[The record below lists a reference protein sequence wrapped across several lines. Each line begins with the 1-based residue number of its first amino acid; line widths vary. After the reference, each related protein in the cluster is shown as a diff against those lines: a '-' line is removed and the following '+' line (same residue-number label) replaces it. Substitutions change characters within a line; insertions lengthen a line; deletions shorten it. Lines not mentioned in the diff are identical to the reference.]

1 MKKIIFKILILIM
14 ISIII
19 SCSNENSGTKKENI
33 QLSENEKLQV
43 NENSGTKKENIQLS
57 ENEKLQVFDMRYL
70 TSSNE
75 NTGTK
80 KENIQLSENEKLQ
93 VLDIRYLTSEN
104 ERLEIFDIRYL
115 TSENGEYLNVLL
127 KENSK
132 SVFVDY
138 IFYTNQSIDAFT
150 FDTEINEGY
159 ISADYIEGN
168 LSDSGFSGKIYNRE
182 VNFVNSKSPLSG
194 AKVVRYSFTNV
205 STTNASEEDKKI
217 FEYYSSIF
225 LFNNDKKSAIID
237 KINLDINSEITNA
250 KLDINKLSDIKNIL
264 SNNMLLFYNDW
275 RPGEGEYG
283 YNYYSISEYGID
295 YLSEKIASINEY
307 FYEYTGGAHGVHGK
321 IYKVYSLSNGER
333 LKIEDIL
340 IDVNN
345 LDLINKVKEKLL
357 SNADEESYFNLDA
370 LSLQENNFYITS
382 KGLTFTW
389 GIYEI
394 APYATGDSEVLFSI
408 DEIMP
413 YLKDEYKNIFE

>member
-1 MKKIIFKILILIM
+1 MKKIIFKILILM
-14 ISIII
+14 TISIII

-57 ENEKLQVFDMRYL
+57 ENEKLQV
-70 TSSNE
+70 NE

-93 VLDIRYLTSEN
+93 V
-104 ERLEIFDIRYL
+104 FDMRYL
-115 TSENGEYLNVLL
+115 TSENGEYLYLNVILE
-127 KENSK
+127 ENSK

-138 IFYTNQSIDAFT
+138 VFYENQSINAFI

-205 STTNASEEDKKI
+205 STTNASEEDIKT
-217 FEYYSSIF
+217 FEYSSSIF

-237 KINLDINSEITNA
+237 KINLDINSEITDA

-264 SNNMLLFYNDW
+264 SNNMLPFYNDW
-275 RPGEGEYG
+275 WPSEGEYG
-283 YNYYSISEYGID
+283 YNYDSISEYGID

-413 YLKDEYKNIFE
+413 YLKDEYKSIFE

>member
-1 MKKIIFKILILIM
+1 MKKIIFKILILM
-14 ISIII
+14 TISIII

-43 NENSGTKKENIQLS
+43 
-57 ENEKLQVFDMRYL
+57 FDM
-70 TSSNE
+70 
-75 NTGTK
+75 
-80 KENIQLSENEKLQ
+80 
-93 VLDIRYLTSEN
+93 
-104 ERLEIFDIRYL
+104 RYL
-115 TSENGEYLNVLL
+115 TSENGEYLNVILE
-127 KENSK
+127 ENSK

-138 IFYTNQSIDAFT
+138 VFYENQSINAFI

-159 ISADYIEGN
+159 ISAEAVNYNETTIEGN

-182 VNFVNSKSPLSG
+182 VNFVNSKSPLSD
-194 AKVVRYSFTNV
+194 AKIVRYSYTV
-205 STTNASEEDKKI
+205 SPTNASEEDIKT
-217 FEYYSSIF
+217 FEYDSSIF
-225 LFNNDKKSAIID
+225 LFNNDSKSAIID
-237 KINLDINSEITNA
+237 KINLDINSEITSE
-250 KLDINKLSDIKNIL
+250 KLYINKLSDIKNIL
-264 SNNMLLFYNDW
+264 SNNMLPFYNDW
-275 RPGEGEYG
+275 WPSEGEYG

-295 YLSEKIASINEY
+295 YLSEKIASINKY
-307 FYEYTGGAHGVHGK
+307 FYEYTGGAHGVHEK

-357 SNADEESYFNLDA
+357 SIADEESYFNLDE

-394 APYATGDSEVLFSI
+394 APYATGDSEVLFLI

-413 YLKDEYKNIFE
+413 YLKDEYKSIFE

>member
-1 MKKIIFKILILIM
+1 MKKIIFKILILIA
-14 ISIII
+14 ISIMI
-19 SCSNENSGTKKENI
+19 SCS
-33 QLSENEKLQV
+33 

-70 TSSNE
+70 TS
-75 NTGTK
+75 
-80 KENIQLSENEKLQ
+80 
-93 VLDIRYLTSEN
+93 
-104 ERLEIFDIRYL
+104 
-115 TSENGEYLNVLL
+115 ENGEYLNVLL

-138 IFYTNQSIDAFT
+138 IFYENQSIDAFT

-205 STTNASEEDKKI
+205 STTNASEEDIKT
-217 FEYYSSIF
+217 FEYSSSIF

-264 SNNMLLFYNDW
+264 SNNMLPFYNDW

-357 SNADEESYFNLDA
+357 SIADEESYFNLDA

>member
-33 QLSENEKLQV
+33 QLSENERLEI
-43 NENSGTKKENIQLS
+43 NENTGTKKENIQLS

-70 TSSNE
+70 TS
-75 NTGTK
+75 
-80 KENIQLSENEKLQ
+80 
-93 VLDIRYLTSEN
+93 
-104 ERLEIFDIRYL
+104 
-115 TSENGEYLNVLL
+115 ENGEYLYLNVILE
-127 KENSK
+127 ENSK

-138 IFYTNQSIDAFT
+138 VFYTNQSIDAFT

-182 VNFVNSKSPLSG
+182 VNFVNSKSPLSD
-194 AKVVRYSFTNV
+194 AKIVRYTYTNI

-237 KINLDINSEITNA
+237 KINLDINSEITSE

-264 SNNMLLFYNDW
+264 SNNMLPFYNDW
-275 RPGEGEYG
+275 WPSEGEYG
-283 YNYYSISEYGID
+283 FNYYSISEYGID

-357 SNADEESYFNLDA
+357 SNADEESYFNLDG

>member
-43 NENSGTKKENIQLS
+43 
-57 ENEKLQVFDMRYL
+57 F
-70 TSSNE
+70 
-75 NTGTK
+75 
-80 KENIQLSENEKLQ
+80 
-93 VLDIRYLTSEN
+93 DIRYLTSEN

-115 TSENGEYLNVLL
+115 TSENGEYLNILL

-150 FDTEINEGY
+150 FDTEINDGY
-159 ISADYIEGN
+159 IGAKMPHDNGTATMTGN
-168 LSDSGFSGKIYNRE
+168 LSDAGFSGKIYGRE
-182 VNFVNSKSPLSG
+182 VNFVNAKSPLSG
-194 AKVVRYSFTNV
+194 AKIVRYSFTNV
-205 STTNASEEDKKI
+205 SPTNASEEDKKI

-237 KINLDINSEITNA
+237 KINLDINSEITSE

-264 SNNMLLFYNDW
+264 SNDMLWFYNDW
-275 RPGEGEYG
+275 AGEDEYG
-283 YNYYSISEYGID
+283 YGFNYYSISEYGID
-295 YLSEKIASINEY
+295 YLSEKIASINKY
-307 FYEYTGGAHGVHGK
+307 LYEYTGGAHGVHGK

-357 SNADEESYFNLDA
+357 SIADEESYFNLDG

>member
-1 MKKIIFKILILIM
+1 MKKIIFKIIILM
-14 ISIII
+14 TISIII

-43 NENSGTKKENIQLS
+43 
-57 ENEKLQVFDMRYL
+57 FDM
-70 TSSNE
+70 
-75 NTGTK
+75 
-80 KENIQLSENEKLQ
+80 
-93 VLDIRYLTSEN
+93 
-104 ERLEIFDIRYL
+104 RYL
-115 TSENGEYLNVLL
+115 TSENGEYLIVILE
-127 KENSK
+127 ENSK
-132 SVFVDY
+132 SIFVDY
-138 IFYTNQSIDAFT
+138 IFYTNQSINALI

-159 ISADYIEGN
+159 IKAEAIDDYGTNYIEGN
-168 LSDSGFSGKIYNRE
+168 LSDAGFNGKIEGRE
-182 VNFVNSKSPLSG
+182 VNFVNAKSPLSD
-194 AKVVRYSFTNV
+194 AKIVRYTYTNI
-205 STTNASEEDKKI
+205 SPTNASEEDIKT

-237 KINLDINSEITNA
+237 KINLDINSEITSE
-250 KLDINKLSDIKNIL
+250 KLYINKLSDIKNIL
-264 SNNMLLFYNDW
+264 SNDMLWFYNEW
-275 RPGEGEYG
+275 SGEGEYG
-283 YNYYSISEYGID
+283 YNYDSISEYRID
-295 YLSEKIASINEY
+295 YLSEKIASINKY
-307 FYEYTGGAHGVHGK
+307 FYEYAGGAHGVHGK

-357 SNADEESYFNLDA
+357 SMADEESYFDLDE

-394 APYATGDSEVLFSI
+394 APYVMGDSEVLFSI

-413 YLKDEYKNIFE
+413 YLKDEYKSIFE

>member
-1 MKKIIFKILILIM
+1 MKKIIFKIIILIM

-33 QLSENEKLQV
+33 QLSENERLEI
-43 NENSGTKKENIQLS
+43 NENTGTKKENIQLS

-70 TSSNE
+70 TS
-75 NTGTK
+75 
-80 KENIQLSENEKLQ
+80 
-93 VLDIRYLTSEN
+93 
-104 ERLEIFDIRYL
+104 
-115 TSENGEYLNVLL
+115 ENGEYLNVILE
-127 KENSK
+127 ENSK

-138 IFYTNQSIDAFT
+138 VFYENQSINAFI

-182 VNFVNSKSPLSG
+182 VNFVNSKSPLSD
-194 AKVVRYSFTNV
+194 AKIVRYTYTNI
-205 STTNASEEDKKI
+205 STTNASEEDIKT

-225 LFNNDKKSAIID
+225 LFNNDSKSAIID
-237 KINLDINSEITNA
+237 KINLDINSEITDA

-357 SNADEESYFNLDA
+357 SIADEESYFNLDA

-413 YLKDEYKNIFE
+413 YLKDEYKSIFE

>member
-1 MKKIIFKILILIM
+1 MKKIIFKIIILM
-14 ISIII
+14 TISIII
-19 SCSNENSGTKKENI
+19 SFSNENA
-33 QLSENEKLQV
+33 
-43 NENSGTKKENIQLS
+43 GTKKENIQLS
-57 ENEKLQVFDMRYL
+57 ENEKLQVFDM
-70 TSSNE
+70 
-75 NTGTK
+75 
-80 KENIQLSENEKLQ
+80 
-93 VLDIRYLTSEN
+93 
-104 ERLEIFDIRYL
+104 RYL

-138 IFYTNQSIDAFT
+138 IFYTNQSINALIKDI

-159 ISADYIEGN
+159 IGTNYIEGN
-168 LSDSGFSGKIYNRE
+168 LSDSGFSGKIKGRE
-182 VNFVNSKSPLSG
+182 VNFVNSKSPLSD
-194 AKVVRYSFTNV
+194 AKIVRYTYTNI

-225 LFNNDKKSAIID
+225 LFNNDSKSAIID
-237 KINLDINSEITNA
+237 KINLDINSEITSE
-250 KLDINKLSDIKNIL
+250 KLYINKLSDIKNIL

-275 RPGEGEYG
+275 WPSEGEYG
-283 YNYYSISEYGID
+283 FNYYSISEYGID

-340 IDVNN
+340 IDVND

-357 SNADEESYFNLDA
+357 SIADEESYFNLDG

-394 APYATGDSEVLFSI
+394 APYATGDSEVLFLV

-413 YLKDEYKNIFE
+413 YLKDEYKSIFE

>member
-1 MKKIIFKILILIM
+1 MKKIIFKILILM
-14 ISIII
+14 TISIII

-70 TSSNE
+70 TS
-75 NTGTK
+75 
-80 KENIQLSENEKLQ
+80 
-93 VLDIRYLTSEN
+93 
-104 ERLEIFDIRYL
+104 
-115 TSENGEYLNVLL
+115 ENGEYLNILL

-138 IFYTNQSIDAFT
+138 IFYENQSINALI

-159 ISADYIEGN
+159 ISAEAVNYNETTIEGN
-168 LSDSGFSGKIYNRE
+168 LSDSGFSGKIDDRE
-182 VNFVNSKSPLSG
+182 VNFVNSKSPLSD
-194 AKVVRYSFTNV
+194 AKIVRYSFTNV
-205 STTNASEEDKKI
+205 SPTNASEEDKKI
-217 FEYYSSIF
+217 FEYSSSIF

-264 SNNMLLFYNDW
+264 SNNMLPFYNDW

-283 YNYYSISEYGID
+283 FNYDSISEYGID

-394 APYATGDSEVLFSI
+394 APYATGDSEVLFLV

>member
-1 MKKIIFKILILIM
+1 MKKIIFKILILM
-14 ISIII
+14 TISIII

-43 NENSGTKKENIQLS
+43 
-57 ENEKLQVFDMRYL
+57 FDM
-70 TSSNE
+70 
-75 NTGTK
+75 
-80 KENIQLSENEKLQ
+80 
-93 VLDIRYLTSEN
+93 
-104 ERLEIFDIRYL
+104 RYL
-115 TSENGEYLNVLL
+115 TSENGEYLYLNVILE
-127 KENSK
+127 ENSK

-138 IFYTNQSIDAFT
+138 VFYENQSINAFI

-205 STTNASEEDKKI
+205 STTNASEEDIKT
-217 FEYYSSIF
+217 FEYSSSIF
-225 LFNNDKKSAIID
+225 LFNNDSKSAIID
-237 KINLDINSEITNA
+237 KINLDINSEITDA

-264 SNNMLLFYNDW
+264 SNNILPFYNEW
-275 RPGEGEYG
+275 AGEGEYG

-295 YLSEKIASINEY
+295 YLSEKIASINKY
-307 FYEYTGGAHGVHGK
+307 LYEYMGGAHGVHGK

-394 APYATGDSEVLFSI
+394 APYATGDSEVLFLV

-413 YLKDEYKNIFE
+413 YLKDEYKSIFE

>member
-1 MKKIIFKILILIM
+1 MKKIIFKIIILM
-14 ISIII
+14 TISIII
-19 SCSNENSGTKKENI
+19 SFSNENA
-33 QLSENEKLQV
+33 
-43 NENSGTKKENIQLS
+43 GTKKENIQLS
-57 ENEKLQVFDMRYL
+57 ENEKLQVFD
-70 TSSNE
+70 
-75 NTGTK
+75 
-80 KENIQLSENEKLQ
+80 
-93 VLDIRYLTSEN
+93 
-104 ERLEIFDIRYL
+104 IRYL
-115 TSENGEYLNVLL
+115 TSENGEYLNILL

-138 IFYTNQSIDAFT
+138 IFYTNQSINALIKDI

-159 ISADYIEGN
+159 IGTNYIEGN

-182 VNFVNSKSPLSG
+182 VNFVSAKSPFSG
-194 AKVVRYSFTNV
+194 AKVVRYSYTV
-205 STTNASEEDKKI
+205 SPTNASEEDIKT

-264 SNNMLLFYNDW
+264 SNNMLPFYNDW

-340 IDVNN
+340 IDVND

-357 SNADEESYFNLDA
+357 SIADEESYFNLDA

>member
-19 SCSNENSGTKKENI
+19 SCSNENSGTKKENIQLSENERLEINENSGTKKENI

-70 TSSNE
+70 TS
-75 NTGTK
+75 
-80 KENIQLSENEKLQ
+80 
-93 VLDIRYLTSEN
+93 
-104 ERLEIFDIRYL
+104 
-115 TSENGEYLNVLL
+115 ENGEYLNVLL

-159 ISADYIEGN
+159 ISAEAVNYNKTTIEGN

-182 VNFVNSKSPLSG
+182 VNFVNSKSPLSD
-194 AKVVRYSFTNV
+194 AKIVRYTYTNI

-237 KINLDINSEITNA
+237 KINLDINSEITSE

-264 SNNMLLFYNDW
+264 SNNMLPFYNDW
-275 RPGEGEYG
+275 WPSEGEYG
-283 YNYYSISEYGID
+283 FNYYSISEYGID

>member
-33 QLSENEKLQV
+33 QLSENERLEI
-43 NENSGTKKENIQLS
+43 NENTGTKKENIQLS

-70 TSSNE
+70 TS
-75 NTGTK
+75 
-80 KENIQLSENEKLQ
+80 
-93 VLDIRYLTSEN
+93 
-104 ERLEIFDIRYL
+104 
-115 TSENGEYLNVLL
+115 ENGEYLNILL

-138 IFYTNQSIDAFT
+138 IFYTNQSINAFI

-159 ISADYIEGN
+159 ISAEDIGDYGTNYIAGN
-168 LSDSGFSGKIYNRE
+168 LSDSGFSGKIYDRE
-182 VNFVNSKSPLSG
+182 VNFVNAKSPLSD
-194 AKVVRYSFTNV
+194 AKIVRYTYTNV
-205 STTNASEEDKKI
+205 SPTNASEEDKKI
-217 FEYYSSIF
+217 FEYSSSIF
-225 LFNNDKKSAIID
+225 LFNNDSKSAIID
-237 KINLDINSEITNA
+237 KINLDINSEITSK
-250 KLDINKLSDIKNIL
+250 KLYINKLSDIKNIL
-264 SNNMLLFYNDW
+264 SNNMLLFYNNLAD
-275 RPGEGEYG
+275 EGEYG

-295 YLSEKIASINEY
+295 YLSEKIVSINKY
-307 FYEYTGGAHGVHGK
+307 FYEYTGGAHGVHEK

-357 SNADEESYFNLDA
+357 SIADEESYFNLDE

>member
-1 MKKIIFKILILIM
+1 MIKTIFKIIILIM

-33 QLSENEKLQV
+33 QLSENERL
-43 NENSGTKKENIQLS
+43 EI
-57 ENEKLQVFDMRYL
+57 
-70 TSSNE
+70 NE

-93 VLDIRYLTSEN
+93 V
-104 ERLEIFDIRYL
+104 FDMRYL

-138 IFYTNQSIDAFT
+138 IFYENQSINTFI

-182 VNFVNSKSPLSG
+182 VNFVNSKSPLSD
-194 AKVVRYSFTNV
+194 AKIVRYTYTNI
-205 STTNASEEDKKI
+205 STTNASEEDIKT

-237 KINLDINSEITNA
+237 KINLDINSEITSE

-264 SNNMLLFYNDW
+264 SNNMLPFYNDW

-357 SNADEESYFNLDA
+357 SNADEESYFNLDG

-394 APYATGDSEVLFSI
+394 APYATGDSEVLFLV

-413 YLKDEYKNIFE
+413 YLKDEYKSIFE

>member
-1 MKKIIFKILILIM
+1 MKKIIFKIIILM
-14 ISIII
+14 TISIII
-19 SCSNENSGTKKENI
+19 SFSNENA
-33 QLSENEKLQV
+33 
-43 NENSGTKKENIQLS
+43 GTKKENIQLS
-57 ENEKLQVFDMRYL
+57 ENEKLQVFDM
-70 TSSNE
+70 
-75 NTGTK
+75 
-80 KENIQLSENEKLQ
+80 
-93 VLDIRYLTSEN
+93 
-104 ERLEIFDIRYL
+104 RYL

-138 IFYTNQSIDAFT
+138 IFYTNQSINALIKDI

-159 ISADYIEGN
+159 IGTNYIEGN
-168 LSDSGFSGKIYNRE
+168 LSDSGFSGKIKGRE
-182 VNFVNSKSPLSG
+182 VNFVNSKSPLSD
-194 AKVVRYSFTNV
+194 AKIVRYTYTNI

-225 LFNNDKKSAIID
+225 LFNNDSKSAIID
-237 KINLDINSEITNA
+237 KINLDINSEITSE
-250 KLDINKLSDIKNIL
+250 KLYINKLSDIKNIL
-264 SNNMLLFYNDW
+264 SNDMLWFYNEW
-275 RPGEGEYG
+275 SGEYMSH
-283 YNYYSISEYGID
+283 YYSISEYGID
-295 YLSEKIASINEY
+295 YLSEKIASINKY
-307 FYEYTGGAHGVHGK
+307 FYEYTGGAHGVHEK

-357 SNADEESYFNLDA
+357 SIADEESYFNLDE

>member
-1 MKKIIFKILILIM
+1 MKKIIFKIIILM
-14 ISIII
+14 TISIII
-19 SCSNENSGTKKENI
+19 SFSNENA
-33 QLSENEKLQV
+33 
-43 NENSGTKKENIQLS
+43 GTKKENIQLS
-57 ENEKLQVFDMRYL
+57 ENEKLQVFDM
-70 TSSNE
+70 
-75 NTGTK
+75 
-80 KENIQLSENEKLQ
+80 
-93 VLDIRYLTSEN
+93 
-104 ERLEIFDIRYL
+104 RYL

-138 IFYTNQSIDAFT
+138 IFYTNQSINALIKDI

-159 ISADYIEGN
+159 IGTNYIEGN
-168 LSDSGFSGKIYNRE
+168 LSDSGFSGKIKGRE
-182 VNFVNSKSPLSG
+182 VNFVNSKSPLSD
-194 AKVVRYSFTNV
+194 AKIVRYTYTNI

-225 LFNNDKKSAIID
+225 LFNNDSKSAIID
-237 KINLDINSEITNA
+237 KINLDINSEITSE
-250 KLDINKLSDIKNIL
+250 KLYINKLSDIKNIL
-264 SNNMLLFYNDW
+264 SNNMLSFYNDW
-275 RPGEGEYG
+275 PSEGEYG
-283 YNYYSISEYGID
+283 FNYYSISEYGID
-295 YLSEKIASINEY
+295 YLSEKIASINNY

-340 IDVNN
+340 IDVND

-357 SNADEESYFNLDA
+357 SIADEESYFNLDG

>member
-57 ENEKLQVFDMRYL
+57 ENEKLQV
-70 TSSNE
+70 NE
-75 NTGTK
+75 NSGTK
-80 KENIQLSENEKLQ
+80 KENIQL
-93 VLDIRYLTSEN
+93 SEN

-138 IFYTNQSIDAFT
+138 IFYENQSINTFI

-159 ISADYIEGN
+159 IGDYGTNYIAGN
-168 LSDSGFSGKIYNRE
+168 LSDAGFSGKIKGRE
-182 VNFVNSKSPLSG
+182 VNFVNAKSPLSD
-194 AKVVRYSFTNV
+194 AKIVRYTYTNI
-205 STTNASEEDKKI
+205 STTNASEEDIKT

-225 LFNNDKKSAIID
+225 LFNNDSKSAIID

-264 SNNMLLFYNDW
+264 SNNMLPFYNDW
-275 RPGEGEYG
+275 RPGEDEYG

-307 FYEYTGGAHGVHGK
+307 FYEYTGGAHGLHGK

-340 IDVNN
+340 IDVND

-413 YLKDEYKNIFE
+413 YLKDEYKSIFE

>member
-57 ENEKLQVFDMRYL
+57 ENE
-70 TSSNE
+70 
-75 NTGTK
+75 
-80 KENIQLSENEKLQ
+80 
-93 VLDIRYLTSEN
+93 
-104 ERLEIFDIRYL
+104 RLEIFDIRYL

-138 IFYTNQSIDAFT
+138 IFYENQSINTFI

-159 ISADYIEGN
+159 IGDYGTNYIAGN
-168 LSDSGFSGKIYNRE
+168 LSDAGFSGKIKGRE
-182 VNFVNSKSPLSG
+182 VNFVNAKSPLSD
-194 AKVVRYSFTNV
+194 AKIVRYTYTNI
-205 STTNASEEDKKI
+205 STTNASEEDIKT
-217 FEYYSSIF
+217 FEYDSSIF
-225 LFNNDKKSAIID
+225 LFNNDSKSAIID

-264 SNNMLLFYNDW
+264 SNNMLPFYNDW
-275 RPGEGEYG
+275 RPGEDEYG

-307 FYEYTGGAHGVHGK
+307 FYEYTGGAHGLHGK

-340 IDVNN
+340 IDVND

-413 YLKDEYKNIFE
+413 YLKDEYKSIFE

>member
-33 QLSENEKLQV
+33 QLSENERL
-43 NENSGTKKENIQLS
+43 EI
-57 ENEKLQVFDMRYL
+57 
-70 TSSNE
+70 NE

-93 VLDIRYLTSEN
+93 V
-104 ERLEIFDIRYL
+104 FDMRYL

-138 IFYTNQSIDAFT
+138 IFYENQSINTFI

-159 ISADYIEGN
+159 IGDYGTNYIAGN
-168 LSDSGFSGKIYNRE
+168 LSDAGFSGKIKGRE
-182 VNFVNSKSPLSG
+182 VNFVNAKSPLSD
-194 AKVVRYSFTNV
+194 AKIVRYTYTNI
-205 STTNASEEDKKI
+205 STTNASEEDIKT

-225 LFNNDKKSAIID
+225 LFNNDSKSAIID

-264 SNNMLLFYNDW
+264 SNNMLPFYNDW
-275 RPGEGEYG
+275 RPGEDEYG

-295 YLSEKIASINEY
+295 YLSEKIVSINNY
-307 FYEYTGGAHGVHGK
+307 FYEYEGGAHGLHGK

-357 SNADEESYFNLDA
+357 SIADEESYFNLDG

-382 KGLTFTW
+382 KGLIFTW

-413 YLKDEYKNIFE
+413 YLKDEYKSIFE

>member
-1 MKKIIFKILILIM
+1 MKKIIFKILILM
-14 ISIII
+14 TISIII

-33 QLSENEKLQV
+33 QLSENEK
-43 NENSGTKKENIQLS
+43 S
-57 ENEKLQVFDMRYL
+57 QVFDM
-70 TSSNE
+70 
-75 NTGTK
+75 
-80 KENIQLSENEKLQ
+80 
-93 VLDIRYLTSEN
+93 
-104 ERLEIFDIRYL
+104 RYL

-138 IFYTNQSIDAFT
+138 IFYTNQSINALIKDI

-159 ISADYIEGN
+159 IGDYGTNYIAGN
-168 LSDSGFSGKIYNRE
+168 LSDAGFSGKIKGRE
-182 VNFVNSKSPLSG
+182 VNFVNAKSPLSG
-194 AKVVRYSFTNV
+194 AKVVRYTYTNI
-205 STTNASEEDKKI
+205 STTNASEEDI
-217 FEYYSSIF
+217 TTFEYSSSIF

-237 KINLDINSEITNA
+237 KINLDINSEITDA

-264 SNNMLLFYNDW
+264 SNNMLPFYNDW

-295 YLSEKIASINEY
+295 YLSEKIASINKY
-307 FYEYTGGAHGVHGK
+307 FYEYTGGAHGLHGK

-340 IDVNN
+340 IDVND

-357 SNADEESYFNLDA
+357 SIADEESYFNLDG

>member
-33 QLSENEKLQV
+33 QLSENEKL
-43 NENSGTKKENIQLS
+43 
-57 ENEKLQVFDMRYL
+57 
-70 TSSNE
+70 
-75 NTGTK
+75 
-80 KENIQLSENEKLQ
+80 
-93 VLDIRYLTSEN
+93 
-104 ERLEIFDIRYL
+104 EIFDIRYL
-115 TSENGEYLNVLL
+115 TSENGEYLNILL

-138 IFYTNQSIDAFT
+138 IFYENQSINTFI

-159 ISADYIEGN
+159 IGDYGTNYIAGN
-168 LSDSGFSGKIYNRE
+168 LSDAGFSGKIKGRE
-182 VNFVNSKSPLSG
+182 VNFVNAKSPLSG
-194 AKVVRYSFTNV
+194 AKVVRYTYTNI
-205 STTNASEEDKKI
+205 STTNASEEDI
-217 FEYYSSIF
+217 TTFEYYSSIF

-237 KINLDINSEITNA
+237 KINLDINSEITSE

-264 SNNMLLFYNDW
+264 SNNMLPFYNDW
-275 RPGEGEYG
+275 PPCEGEYG
-283 YNYYSISEYGID
+283 FNYYSISEYGID

-357 SNADEESYFNLDA
+357 SIADDEESYFNLDG

-408 DEIMP
+408 DEILP

>member
-1 MKKIIFKILILIM
+1 MT

-19 SCSNENSGTKKENI
+19 SFSNENA
-33 QLSENEKLQV
+33 
-43 NENSGTKKENIQLS
+43 GTKKENIQLS
-57 ENEKLQVFDMRYL
+57 ENEKLQVFDM
-70 TSSNE
+70 
-75 NTGTK
+75 
-80 KENIQLSENEKLQ
+80 
-93 VLDIRYLTSEN
+93 
-104 ERLEIFDIRYL
+104 RYL

-138 IFYTNQSIDAFT
+138 IFYTNQSINALIKDI

-159 ISADYIEGN
+159 IGTNYIEGN
-168 LSDSGFSGKIYNRE
+168 LSDSGFSGKIKGRE
-182 VNFVNSKSPLSG
+182 VNFVNSKSPLSD
-194 AKVVRYSFTNV
+194 AKIVRYTYTNI

-225 LFNNDKKSAIID
+225 LFNNDSKSAIID
-237 KINLDINSEITNA
+237 KINLDINSEITSE
-250 KLDINKLSDIKNIL
+250 KLYINKLSDIKNIL

-275 RPGEGEYG
+275 WPSEGEYG
-283 YNYYSISEYGID
+283 FNYYSISEYGID
-295 YLSEKIASINEY
+295 YLSEKIASINNY

-340 IDVNN
+340 IDVND

-357 SNADEESYFNLDA
+357 SIADEESYFNLDG

>member
-1 MKKIIFKILILIM
+1 MKKIIFKILILIA

-43 NENSGTKKENIQLS
+43 
-57 ENEKLQVFDMRYL
+57 FDM
-70 TSSNE
+70 
-75 NTGTK
+75 
-80 KENIQLSENEKLQ
+80 
-93 VLDIRYLTSEN
+93 
-104 ERLEIFDIRYL
+104 RYL
-115 TSENGEYLNVLL
+115 TSENGEYLNILL

-150 FDTEINEGY
+150 FNTEINEGY

-182 VNFVNSKSPLSG
+182 VNFVNAKSPLSD
-194 AKVVRYSFTNV
+194 AKVVRYTYTNI

-225 LFNNDKKSAIID
+225 LFNNDSKSAIID
-237 KINLDINSEITNA
+237 KINLDINSEITSE
-250 KLDINKLSDIKNIL
+250 KLYINKLSDIKNIL
-264 SNNMLLFYNDW
+264 SNNMLPFYNDW
-275 RPGEGEYG
+275 AGEDEYA
-283 YNYYSISEYGID
+283 YKYDYYSISEYGID

-357 SNADEESYFNLDA
+357 SNADEESYFNLDG

-394 APYATGDSEVLFSI
+394 APYATGDSEVLFLV

-413 YLKDEYKNIFE
+413 YLKDEYKSIFE

>member
-1 MKKIIFKILILIM
+1 MKKIIFKILILM
-14 ISIII
+14 TISIII

-33 QLSENEKLQV
+33 QL
-43 NENSGTKKENIQLS
+43 
-57 ENEKLQVFDMRYL
+57 
-70 TSSNE
+70 
-75 NTGTK
+75 
-80 KENIQLSENEKLQ
+80 
-93 VLDIRYLTSEN
+93 SEN

-138 IFYTNQSIDAFT
+138 IFYENQSINTFI

-168 LSDSGFSGKIYNRE
+168 LSDSGFSGKIKGRE
-182 VNFVNSKSPLSG
+182 VNFVNAKSPLSD
-194 AKVVRYSFTNV
+194 AKIVRYTYTNV
-205 STTNASEEDKKI
+205 STTNASEEDIKT

-225 LFNNDKKSAIID
+225 LFNNDSKSAIID

-250 KLDINKLSDIKNIL
+250 KLYINKLSDIKNIL

-275 RPGEGEYG
+275 WPSEDEYG

-295 YLSEKIASINEY
+295 YLSEKIVSINNY
-307 FYEYTGGAHGVHGK
+307 FYEYEGGAHGLHGK

-357 SNADEESYFNLDA
+357 SNADEESYFNLDG

-394 APYATGDSEVLFSI
+394 APYATGDSEVLFLV

>member
-1 MKKIIFKILILIM
+1 MKKIIFKIIILM
-14 ISIII
+14 TISIII
-19 SCSNENSGTKKENI
+19 SFSNENA
-33 QLSENEKLQV
+33 
-43 NENSGTKKENIQLS
+43 GTKKENIQLS
-57 ENEKLQVFDMRYL
+57 ENEKLQVFDM
-70 TSSNE
+70 
-75 NTGTK
+75 
-80 KENIQLSENEKLQ
+80 
-93 VLDIRYLTSEN
+93 
-104 ERLEIFDIRYL
+104 RYL

-138 IFYTNQSIDAFT
+138 IFYTNQSINALIKDI

-159 ISADYIEGN
+159 IGTNYIEGN
-168 LSDSGFSGKIYNRE
+168 LSDSGFSGKIKGRE
-182 VNFVNSKSPLSG
+182 VNFVNSKSPLSD
-194 AKVVRYSFTNV
+194 AKIVRYTYTNI

-225 LFNNDKKSAIID
+225 LFNNDSKSAIID
-237 KINLDINSEITNA
+237 KINLDINSEITSE
-250 KLDINKLSDIKNIL
+250 KLYINKLSDIKNIL

-275 RPGEGEYG
+275 WPSEGEYG
-283 YNYYSISEYGID
+283 FNYYSISEYGID
-295 YLSEKIASINEY
+295 YLSEKIASINNY

-340 IDVNN
+340 IDVND

-357 SNADEESYFNLDA
+357 SIADEESYFNLDG

>member
-1 MKKIIFKILILIM
+1 MKKIIFKIIILM
-14 ISIII
+14 TISIII
-19 SCSNENSGTKKENI
+19 SCSNENVGTKKENI
-33 QLSENEKLQV
+33 QLSENERLEI

-70 TSSNE
+70 TS
-75 NTGTK
+75 
-80 KENIQLSENEKLQ
+80 
-93 VLDIRYLTSEN
+93 
-104 ERLEIFDIRYL
+104 
-115 TSENGEYLNVLL
+115 ENGEYLNVILE
-127 KENSK
+127 ENSK

-138 IFYTNQSIDAFT
+138 IFYENQSINAFI

-182 VNFVNSKSPLSG
+182 VNFVNSKSPLSD
-194 AKVVRYSFTNV
+194 AKIVRYTYTNI

-237 KINLDINSEITNA
+237 KINLDINSEITSE

-264 SNNMLLFYNDW
+264 SNNMLPFYNDW

-295 YLSEKIASINEY
+295 YLSEKIASINKY
-307 FYEYTGGAHGVHGK
+307 FYEYEGGAHGVHGK

-357 SNADEESYFNLDA
+357 SIADEESYFNLDG

>member
-43 NENSGTKKENIQLS
+43 
-57 ENEKLQVFDMRYL
+57 FDM
-70 TSSNE
+70 
-75 NTGTK
+75 
-80 KENIQLSENEKLQ
+80 
-93 VLDIRYLTSEN
+93 
-104 ERLEIFDIRYL
+104 RYL

-159 ISADYIEGN
+159 IKAEAIDDYGTNYIEGN
-168 LSDSGFSGKIYNRE
+168 LSDAGFNGKIYDRE
-182 VNFVNSKSPLSG
+182 VNFVSAKSPFSG

-205 STTNASEEDKKI
+205 SPTNASEEDIKT

-225 LFNNDKKSAIID
+225 LFNNDSKSAIID
-237 KINLDINSEITNA
+237 KINLDINSEITSE

-264 SNNMLLFYNDW
+264 SNNMLLFYNNLAD
-275 RPGEGEYG
+275 EGEYG

-295 YLSEKIASINEY
+295 YLSEKIASINKY
-307 FYEYTGGAHGVHGK
+307 LYEYTGGAHGVHEK

-357 SNADEESYFNLDA
+357 SIADEESYFNLDE

>member
-1 MKKIIFKILILIM
+1 MKKIIFKIIILM
-14 ISIII
+14 TISIII

-43 NENSGTKKENIQLS
+43 
-57 ENEKLQVFDMRYL
+57 FDM
-70 TSSNE
+70 
-75 NTGTK
+75 
-80 KENIQLSENEKLQ
+80 
-93 VLDIRYLTSEN
+93 
-104 ERLEIFDIRYL
+104 RYL
-115 TSENGEYLNVLL
+115 TSENGEYLYLNVILE
-127 KENSK
+127 ENSK

-205 STTNASEEDKKI
+205 STTNASEEDIKT
-217 FEYYSSIF
+217 FEYSSSIF
-225 LFNNDKKSAIID
+225 LFNNDSKSAIID
-237 KINLDINSEITNA
+237 KINLDINSEITDA

-264 SNNMLLFYNDW
+264 SNNILPFYNEW
-275 RPGEGEYG
+275 AGEGEYG
-283 YNYYSISEYGID
+283 YGYNYDSISEYGID

>member
-1 MKKIIFKILILIM
+1 MKKIIFKILILM
-14 ISIII
+14 TISIII

-33 QLSENEKLQV
+33 QLSENERLEI

-57 ENEKLQVFDMRYL
+57 ENERLEIF
-70 TSSNE
+70 
-75 NTGTK
+75 
-80 KENIQLSENEKLQ
+80 
-93 VLDIRYLTSEN
+93 DIRYLTNTQASNVVLATSN

-115 TSENGEYLNVLL
+115 TSENGEYLNILL

-138 IFYTNQSIDAFT
+138 IFYTNQSINALIKDI

-159 ISADYIEGN
+159 IGTNYIEGN
-168 LSDSGFSGKIYNRE
+168 LSDSGFSGKIKGRE
-182 VNFVNSKSPLSG
+182 VNFVNSKSPLSD
-194 AKVVRYSFTNV
+194 AKIVRYTYTNI
-205 STTNASEEDKKI
+205 STTNASEEDIKT

-237 KINLDINSEITNA
+237 KINLDINSEITSK
-250 KLDINKLSDIKNIL
+250 KLYINKLSDIKNIL
-264 SNNMLLFYNDW
+264 SNNMLPFYNDW

-345 LDLINKVKEKLL
+345 LDLIDKVKEKLL
-357 SNADEESYFNLDA
+357 SIADEESYFNLDG

-408 DEIMP
+408 DEITP
-413 YLKDEYKNIFE
+413 YLKDEYKSIFE

>member
-43 NENSGTKKENIQLS
+43 
-57 ENEKLQVFDMRYL
+57 FDM
-70 TSSNE
+70 
-75 NTGTK
+75 
-80 KENIQLSENEKLQ
+80 
-93 VLDIRYLTSEN
+93 
-104 ERLEIFDIRYL
+104 RYL
-115 TSENGEYLNVLL
+115 TSENGEYLNILL

-205 STTNASEEDKKI
+205 STTNASEEDIKT
-217 FEYYSSIF
+217 FEYSSSIF

-237 KINLDINSEITNA
+237 KINLDINSEITDA

-264 SNNMLLFYNDW
+264 SNNILPFYNEW
-275 RPGEGEYG
+275 AGEGEYG
-283 YNYYSISEYGID
+283 YNYDSISEYGID

>member
-1 MKKIIFKILILIM
+1 MKKIIFKIIILM
-14 ISIII
+14 TISIII
-19 SCSNENSGTKKENI
+19 SFSNENA
-33 QLSENEKLQV
+33 
-43 NENSGTKKENIQLS
+43 GTKKENIQLS
-57 ENEKLQVFDMRYL
+57 ENEKLQVFDM
-70 TSSNE
+70 
-75 NTGTK
+75 
-80 KENIQLSENEKLQ
+80 
-93 VLDIRYLTSEN
+93 
-104 ERLEIFDIRYL
+104 RYL

-138 IFYTNQSIDAFT
+138 IFYTNQSINALIKDI

-159 ISADYIEGN
+159 IGTNYIEGN

-182 VNFVNSKSPLSG
+182 VNFVNAKSPLSD
-194 AKVVRYSFTNV
+194 AKIVRYTYTNI
-205 STTNASEEDKKI
+205 STTNASEEDIKT

-237 KINLDINSEITNA
+237 KINLDINSEITSE
-250 KLDINKLSDIKNIL
+250 KLYINKLSDIKNIL

-275 RPGEGEYG
+275 WPSEGEYG
-283 YNYYSISEYGID
+283 FNYYSISEYGID
-295 YLSEKIASINEY
+295 YLSEKIASINNY

-321 IYKVYSLSNGER
+321 IYKVYSLSDGER

-340 IDVNN
+340 IDVND

-413 YLKDEYKNIFE
+413 YLKDEYKSIFE

>member
-1 MKKIIFKILILIM
+1 MKKIIFKIIILM
-14 ISIII
+14 TISIII

-33 QLSENEKLQV
+33 QLSENERLEI
-43 NENSGTKKENIQLS
+43 NENSGTKKENIQL
-57 ENEKLQVFDMRYL
+57 
-70 TSSNE
+70 
-75 NTGTK
+75 
-80 KENIQLSENEKLQ
+80 
-93 VLDIRYLTSEN
+93 SEN

-138 IFYTNQSIDAFT
+138 IFYENQSINTFI

-159 ISADYIEGN
+159 IGDYGTNYIAGN
-168 LSDSGFSGKIYNRE
+168 LSDAGFSGKIKGRE
-182 VNFVNSKSPLSG
+182 VNFVNAKSPLSD
-194 AKVVRYSFTNV
+194 AKIVRYTYTNI
-205 STTNASEEDKKI
+205 STTNASEEDIKT

-225 LFNNDKKSAIID
+225 LFNNDSKSAIID

-264 SNNMLLFYNDW
+264 SNNMLPFYNDW
-275 RPGEGEYG
+275 RPGEDEYG

-295 YLSEKIASINEY
+295 YLSEKIVSINNY
-307 FYEYTGGAHGVHGK
+307 FYEYEGGAHGLHGK

-357 SNADEESYFNLDA
+357 SIADEESYFNLDG

-382 KGLTFTW
+382 KGLIFTW

-413 YLKDEYKNIFE
+413 YLKDEYKSIFE

>member
-1 MKKIIFKILILIM
+1 MKKIIFKIIILM
-14 ISIII
+14 TISIII

-70 TSSNE
+70 TS
-75 NTGTK
+75 
-80 KENIQLSENEKLQ
+80 
-93 VLDIRYLTSEN
+93 
-104 ERLEIFDIRYL
+104 
-115 TSENGEYLNVLL
+115 ENGEYLNILL

-182 VNFVNSKSPLSG
+182 VNFVNAKSPLSD
-194 AKVVRYSFTNV
+194 AKIVRYSFTNV
-205 STTNASEEDKKI
+205 SPTNASEEDKKI
-217 FEYYSSIF
+217 FEYSSSIF

-264 SNNMLLFYNDW
+264 SNNMLPFYNDW

-283 YNYYSISEYGID
+283 FNYYSISEYGID

-340 IDVNN
+340 IDVND

-357 SNADEESYFNLDA
+357 SNADEESYFNLDG